1 MLKVINNKIMINR
14 GDIGVLSVT
23 AQNKNGS
30 DYIFKQGDI
39 VRLNVMGVN
48 NCDEIVLQ
56 KDVEV
61 EVESHEVDIR
71 LYSENT
77 KIGDIINNPKNYWYE
92 VELNPDTA
100 PQTIIGYDDK
110 GPKLFILYPEGG
122 MLND

>member
-23 AQNKNGS
+23 AQNKDGS
-30 DYIFKQGDI
+30 DYVFKQGDI
-39 VRLNVMGVN
+39 VRLTVMGVN
-48 NCDEIVLQ
+48 NCDEIALQ

-61 EVESHEVDIR
+61 EIESKEVDIR

>member
-14 GDIGVLSVT
+14 GDIGVLAVSTQDKDGNDHVF
-23 AQNKNGS
+23 QP
-30 DYIFKQGDI
+30 GD
-39 VRLNVMGVN
+39 VLRLRVMTSN

-56 KDVEV
+56 KDVTV
-61 EVESHEVDIR
+61 EVESTEVDIR
-71 LYSENT
+71 LYSDNT

-110 GPKLFILYPEGG
+110 GPKLFVLYPEGG
-122 MLND
+122 ELK